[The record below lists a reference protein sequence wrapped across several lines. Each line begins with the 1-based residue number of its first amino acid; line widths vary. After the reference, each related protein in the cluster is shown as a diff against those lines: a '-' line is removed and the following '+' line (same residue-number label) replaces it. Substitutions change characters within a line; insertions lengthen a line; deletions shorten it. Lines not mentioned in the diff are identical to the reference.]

1 MTDDNSTTAQPDVN
15 LPKFSVNVAPTDRIT
30 STHLSALIERYRA
43 GETEPLVFG
52 DDNVPEAAIIPFAAF
67 VRLLKR
73 DHADSVREEHAFQS
87 ELSRRIQE
95 SDTSEDPGMTLEEL
109 GDELGEPARSMFRKA
124 LKDD

>member
-1 MTDDNSTTAQPDVN
+1 MTDDNATTAQPDTT
-15 LPKFSVNVAPTDRIT
+15 LPKFSVNVAPTERIT
-30 STHLSALIERYRA
+30 AAHLSALIERYRA

-87 ELSRRIQE
+87 ELSRRIHE
-95 SDTSEDPGMTLEEL
+95 ADASEDPGMTLDEL
-109 GDELGEPARSMFRKA
+109 GDELGEPARSMIRKA
-124 LKDD
+124 VDDG